1 MPSRAAPASHL
12 RIRRVYDEPS
22 PDDGRRVLVDRLWPR
37 GLAKEHARV
46 DDWPKDLTPSTELRR
61 WYHESP
67 ADRHAEFVTRYEAE
81 LSAPAAQEALR
92 ELRAHVRQ
100 GTVTLLT
107 AVKDLPQS
115 HVEVLARHLR

>member
-1 MPSRAAPASHL
+1 M
-12 RIRRVYDEPS
+12 RRVYDEPS

-37 GLAKEHARV
+37 GLAKEQARV
-46 DDWPKDLTPSTELRR
+46 DDWPKELTPSAGLRR

-67 ADRHAEFVTRYEAE
+67 AGRHAEFVTRYEAE
-81 LSAPAAQEALR
+81 LAAPAAQEALR
-92 ELRAHVRQ
+92 VLREHVRQ

-107 AVKDLPQS
+107 AVKDIPQS

>member
-12 RIRRVYDEPS
+12 RMRRVYDEPS

-37 GLAKEHARV
+37 GLAKEQARV

-67 ADRHAEFVTRYEAE
+67 EDRHTEFVTRYEAE
-81 LSAPAAQEALR
+81 LGAPAAQEALR
-92 ELRAHVRQ
+92 ELREHVRQ

-107 AVKDLPQS
+107 AVKDIPQS
-115 HVEVLARHLR
+115 HLEVLARHLR